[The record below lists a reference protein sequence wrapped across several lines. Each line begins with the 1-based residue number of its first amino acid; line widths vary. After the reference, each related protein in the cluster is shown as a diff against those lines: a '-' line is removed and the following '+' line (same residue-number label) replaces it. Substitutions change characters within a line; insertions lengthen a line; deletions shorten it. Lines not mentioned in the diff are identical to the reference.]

1 MKKSILGILTCCFL
15 IFDLCYGVS
24 PTHPIIEKKVW
35 KKIDSQIKGSR
46 PINLIYPY
54 PNKFQKWLDDIE
66 LNLKKAE
73 SLKDIED
80 KCCFYYYLDQEIIS
94 TSLPVDGFPK
104 VIERLE
110 ILGLPFKYSELAGGY
125 TYQYTLRKK
134 VIEEFNG
141 TVCAEL
147 AILRN
152 LSRGEN
158 YDTSKMTIQVILD
171 ANKLLSIDSLSLE
184 EKALALFYLAE
195 AYETEWF
202 SYVYPGQSGLA
213 DFDTKSKR
221 EARKRTL
228 QSYKSLANI
237 ESLLQDHAL
246 KKVKSIEKGEIPN
259 RGKYNVF
266 E

>member
-1 MKKSILGILTCCFL
+1 
-15 IFDLCYGVS
+15 
-24 PTHPIIEKKVW
+24 
-35 KKIDSQIKGSR
+35 
-46 PINLIYPY
+46 IYPY
-54 PNKFQKWLDDIE
+54 PNKFQKWLNDIK

-73 SLKDIED
+73 SLED
-80 KCCFYYYLDQEIIS
+80 MEHKCCFYYYLDQEIIN
-94 TSLPVDGFPK
+94 TSLPIDGFPK

-110 ILGLPFKYSELAGGY
+110 ILGLPFTYSELAGGY

-141 TVCAEL
+141 TVCARL
-147 AILRN
+147 AVLKN
-152 LSRGEN
+152 LSRGEI
-158 YDTSKMTIQVILD
+158 YDTSKMTIQVIRD

-184 EKALALFYLAE
+184 EKALALLYLAE

-202 SYVYPGQSGLA
+202 AYVYPDQSGLA
-213 DFDTKSKR
+213 DFHTRSKQ

-237 ESLLQDHAL
+237 ESPLQDYAL
-246 KKVKSIEKGEIPN
+246 KKVKSIEKGEIPKTV
-259 RGKYNVF
+259 KYNVF